1 MTTEFNSI
9 PSMHNKSRCA
19 GAARFLGAAAC
30 ALLLILRSRSRHPRA
45 DPHHDRD
52 ARHTCKGQEGGYL
65 YADAAAFAGRL
76 AQIKIGGKVA
86 PFVSFTPLLNGP
98 HVLQLMVLLDS
109 EQMLG
114 ANGQFDDLETFLH
127 SMPSNVEIGLGWLLQ
142 GQVKVVQD
150 FTTDRDQ
157 VYKKLIPL
165 TRQQAANPKNENGN
179 PFACLRYL
187 ASHWPDADPAKLRAV
202 LMFTDGIIRS
212 NSEPGGDLTNNSD
225 ASDAALKLERGSIVP
240 YPFFWQD
247 PFPAVPIPSTAGRT
261 PLGGQDLLSQV
272 VIDASGAALYEGLFA
287 PASLAPLLKRLYSIL
302 DSESV
307 VTVNSPEKPGKFS
320 NLDIKSTRDDIKIFA
335 PDQVMTGNVPVK

>member
-19 GAARFLGAAAC
+19 GAARFLAAASC
-30 ALLLILRSRSRHPRA
+30 TLLLILAVAPDTLAQTPTMIVMRA
-45 DPHHDRD
+45 IHVRAKRGDNSTP
-52 ARHTCKGQEGGYL
+52 L
-65 YADAAAFAGRL
+65 PPLSPADV

-86 PFVSFTPLLNGP
+86 PVVSFTPLLNGP

-114 ANGQFDDLETFLH
+114 ANGQFDDLEPFLH

-157 VYKKLIPL
+157 VYKKLIPQ
-165 TRQQAANPKNENGN
+165 TREQAANPKNVNGN
-179 PFACLRYL
+179 PYACLRYL

-212 NSEPGGDLTNNSD
+212 NSEPGGDLTNNPD

-287 PASLAPLLKRLYSIL
+287 PASLAPLLRRLYSIL